1 MSKSISVVL
10 NAHITRINLKGM
22 NCPRKKLTSW
32 LTGGKRMSKY
42 KSVKTVIDG
51 IKFDSKAEGE
61 FYLYLRRK
69 EDKGE
74 IALIGVHPKVRLQDK
89 FSLAGKTYPAIT
101 YAPDFHVEFVD
112 GRELYFD
119 VKGISTP
126 VALLKYKM
134 YMHLQYTRP
143 EFARVPLL
151 WVKLERGLWVDYFSG
166 KPINLDGETGASGR

>member
-1 MSKSISVVL
+1 
-10 NAHITRINLKGM
+10 
-22 NCPRKKLTSW
+22 
-32 LTGGKRMSKY
+32 MSKY

-61 FYLYLRRK
+61 LYLYLRRK

-119 VKGISTP
+119 VKGMSTP
-126 VALLKYKM
+126 VALLKYNVYAPAIYKAGVCACA
-134 YMHLQYTRP
+134 P
-143 EFARVPLL
+143 AVGEAGARAVG
-151 WVKLERGLWVDYFSG
+151 GLFFRQAYQ
-166 KPINLDGETGASGR
+166 SGRGDRRIG

>member
-1 MSKSISVVL
+1 
-10 NAHITRINLKGM
+10 
-22 NCPRKKLTSW
+22 
-32 LTGGKRMSKY
+32 MSKY

-119 VKGISTP
+119 VKGMSTP

-166 KPINLDGETGASGR
+166 KPINLDGECDGHERGTH